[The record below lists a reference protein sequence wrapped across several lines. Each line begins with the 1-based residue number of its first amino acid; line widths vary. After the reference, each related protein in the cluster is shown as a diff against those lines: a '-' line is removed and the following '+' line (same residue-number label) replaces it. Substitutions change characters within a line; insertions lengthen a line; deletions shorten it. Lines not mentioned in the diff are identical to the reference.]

1 MKKLLSGNEAIAL
14 GAWEAG
20 VKFASAY
27 PGTPSTEI
35 LENLFG
41 YAGLKAEWASNEKV
55 ALDAAAGAALVGA
68 RALTAMKHVGLNVAA
83 DTFFSLSYTGV
94 KAGLVIVS
102 ADDPG
107 TFSSQ
112 NEQDNRQYARFAK
125 VPCLEPSNSQ
135 EAKDFVALALDL
147 SEQFDT
153 PVLLRSTTRL
163 SHSKSAVEVGIPQAR
178 SEDGSGRLTFPD
190 DPKKYVIIPAH
201 ARHRH
206 PVVEE
211 RMKRLA
217 EWVETAPINRL
228 EWGDRRLGIVTTGM
242 AYQYAREVFG
252 DVSYLKLGVS
262 YPLPMGLVRQLREGV
277 EKLIVL
283 EELDPFFED
292 QISAAGIHV
301 DGGKDVFPLIGE
313 FTVPIVRDAAVRA
326 GLIEAPVSSETAAPV
341 TASLGLPHR
350 PPALCPGCPH
360 RSVFYALRKQKL
372 RVNGD
377 IGCYSIGVLPPF
389 NAMDT
394 TLSMGAGLSMA
405 HGMGQVGVEE
415 KSVAVIG
422 DSTFF
427 HAGLPALAN
436 TVYNKGVVTTIILDN
451 YTTAMTGGQG
461 NPGERIEIEPVV
473 RALGVE
479 HVWMVDAFDQKGVEK
494 AIKEAVAIQDEPT
507 VVVVYGGCVL
517 IKGFRR
523 KPVVAVDA
531 ESCTACG
538 VCFRVGCPA
547 ILKSEEIYAKND
559 KHKAEIDPLLCVGC
573 DICLQVCPFNAI
585 YKAQAGL
592 VDEAL
597 ADLPVQVA

>member
-1 MKKLLSGNEAIAL
+1 MRKLLSGNEAIAL

-41 YAGLKAEWASNEKV
+41 YADLRAEWASNEKV
-55 ALDAAAGAALVGA
+55 ALDAAGGAALVGV
-68 RALTAMKHVGLNVAA
+68 RALAAMKHVGLNVAT

-94 KAGLVIVS
+94 RGGLVIVS

-125 VPCLEPSNSQ
+125 VPCLEPSDSQ
-135 EAKDFVALALDL
+135 EAKDFVAVALDL
-147 SEQFDT
+147 SEEFDT

-163 SHSKSAVEVGIPQAR
+163 SHSKSAVEVGLPRRR
-178 SEDGSGRLTFPD
+178 SEDGDGHLTFPD
-190 DPKKYVIIPAH
+190 DPQKYVIIPAH
-201 ARHRH
+201 ARKLH

-211 RMKRLA
+211 RIRRLA
-217 EWVETAPINRL
+217 EWAETAPINRL

-252 DVSYLKLGVS
+252 DVSYLKLGLS
-262 YPLPMGLVRQLREGV
+262 YPLPLGLIRRFREGV
-277 EKLIVL
+277 EKLIIV
-283 EELDPFFED
+283 EELDSFFEE
-292 QISAAGIHV
+292 QIRAAGIHV
-301 DGGKDVFPLIGE
+301 DAGKDVFPMTGE
-313 FTVPIVRDAAVRA
+313 FTVPVVRDAAIKA
-326 GLIEAPVSSETAAPV
+326 GLLEAPAPVETAA
-341 TASLGLPHR
+341 ASLALPPR
-350 PPALCPGCPH
+350 TPAFCPGCPH
-360 RSVFYALRKQKL
+360 RSVFYALHKQKL
-372 RVNGD
+372 RVSGD

-394 TLSMGAGLSMA
+394 ILSMGAGLGMA
-405 HGMGQVGVEE
+405 HGMGQAGVEE
-415 KSVAVIG
+415 KFVAVIG

-427 HAGLPALAN
+427 HSGMAPLAS
-436 TVYNKGVVTTIILDN
+436 TVYNNGVVTTIVLDN
-451 YTTAMTGGQG
+451 YTTAMTGGQE
-461 NPGERIEIEPVV
+461 NPGKKIEIEPVV

-479 HVWMVDAFDQKGVEK
+479 HVWTVDAFDQKGVEK

-507 VVVVYGGCVL
+507 VVVVHGSCVL
-517 IKGFRR
+517 LKTFRP

-531 ESCTACG
+531 DTCTACG

-547 ILKSEEIYAKND
+547 VLKSKEIFPKNG
-559 KHKAEIDPLLCVGC
+559 KNKATIDPLMCVGC
-573 DICLQVCPFNAI
+573 DICLQVCPLHAI
-585 YKAQAGL
+585 YKTRVEDVKDGG
-592 VDEAL
+592 EN
-597 ADLPVQVA
+597 